1 MQYLIDSDAVSAL
14 TRGDGDIQ
22 KYFSSLGEN
31 AVISLCILT
40 VYEFEFSIS
49 ACADL
54 GTKSR
59 IEQSL
64 KSLKTHFS
72 IVGLGFEDAK
82 IYGNLKAKFR
92 EKTGIDQKTLK
103 RHNLDIALASVAIA
117 NNCVVVSR
125 DEIFKNHL
133 QKMDNRLRCESW

>member
-14 TRGDGDIQ
+14 TRSDSSIQ

-40 VYEFEFSIS
+40 IYEFEFSIS

-103 RHNLDIALASVAIA
+103 KHNLDIALASVAIA

-125 DEIFKNHL
+125 DKIFKNHL
-133 QKMDNRLRCESW
+133 QKIDSRLQCENW